1 VISCD
6 DTVPGST
13 PDDPTPETKN
23 SAPVVDVRAPECVE
37 AESDGPTKVTVTIT
51 ANDVDRDQ
59 MSVVLSGGSS
69 SRTIPTGRYTING
82 SGEQSITFE
91 VDYQDRGAV
100 FTFTGTADDGQATG
114 SDTATIRVDYP
125 GGCNQSPDSSTPNDS
140 TTDSS
145 TPAKNSAPTV
155 TIATNPSGKVQ
166 VCKTG
171 QNTSVP
177 VVITVTTADVDG
189 DRLAILLGKD
199 GGALLNIGSGPG
211 SATDSFT
218 ITSADIGRT
227 ITFVGRAVEAMRP
240 TVFAEASTSIAVS
253 EKTTG
258 CTVENTAPKV
268 SLSSTNK
275 TWPGCIQ
282 QKGSPVSF
290 TVSDTAG
297 TTVSLVIKVG
307 GKVVQEGKKTIP
319 LGSTSAS
326 FSYSFTAQQAGLSV
340 SVEAVDDKGASAT
353 PLTTN
358 LTKEICPG

>member
-1 VISCD
+1 
-6 DTVPGST
+6 
-13 PDDPTPETKN
+13 
-23 SAPVVDVRAPECVE
+23 
-37 AESDGPTKVTVTIT
+37 
-51 ANDVDRDQ
+51 
-59 MSVVLSGGSS
+59 
-69 SRTIPTGRYTING
+69 
-82 SGEQSITFE
+82 
-91 VDYQDRGAV
+91 V

-326 FSYSFTAQQAGLSV
+326 FSYTFTAQQAGLSV